1 MPNMKKGD
9 DVMNIQPVL
18 VDAMKARGWEL
29 ADEATTPSASTPG
42 PIAIPGVKITKE
54 NSNG

>member
-42 PIAIPGVKITKE
+42 PIAIPGPKITKE